1 MRILPENVQA
11 LTLAK
16 VEIRGQLRLGNRQI
30 EGIGFDHCG
39 LLNGKIEASRN
50 IVQLG
55 IVHKEMTLARFE
67 SLKLACTALVS
78 ISFNHGQESPLV
90 HRRHCG
96 CYYRSNRYHG
106 CWCQRRLWD
115 NMRMEKNLSRLSR
128 LARHEKVPMM
138 AIVVVMLQRK
148 GRPALAP
155 SSVLLQPFVT
165 SSPSASVSSSPSS
178 APSVSLS
185 PSLSQRPS
193 ISESSSQ
200 SKRPSLK
207 PSASDKCLKEDIHY
221 VWNHLL
227 VSQST
232 RSSIVRSFQVFLE
245 TSWTQRAPTL
255 EL

>member
-1 MRILPENVQA
+1 
-11 LTLAK
+11 
-16 VEIRGQLRLGNRQI
+16 
-30 EGIGFDHCG
+30 
-39 LLNGKIEASRN
+39 
-50 IVQLG
+50 
-55 IVHKEMTLARFE
+55 
-67 SLKLACTALVS
+67 
-78 ISFNHGQESPLV
+78 
-90 HRRHCG
+90 
-96 CYYRSNRYHG
+96 
-106 CWCQRRLWD
+106 
-115 NMRMEKNLSRLSR
+115 MEKNLPRLSR
-128 LARHEKVPMM
+128 LARQEKVPML

-148 GRPALAP
+148 GRQALAA
-155 SSVLLQPFVT
+155 SSVLLQPFVS

-185 PSLSQRPS
+185 LSLSQRPS